1 MKNNDQIKPTIPL
14 PPNVIVQE
22 DPWIG
27 FTFVEIDNP
36 KPLTQHPVDN
46 DSIRKLVWQI
56 WKKRHEK

>member
-1 MKNNDQIKPTIPL
+1 MKNNDQKKPTIPL
-14 PPNVIVQE
+14 PPNVIIRE

-27 FTFVEIDNP
+27 FTFIEEDNP